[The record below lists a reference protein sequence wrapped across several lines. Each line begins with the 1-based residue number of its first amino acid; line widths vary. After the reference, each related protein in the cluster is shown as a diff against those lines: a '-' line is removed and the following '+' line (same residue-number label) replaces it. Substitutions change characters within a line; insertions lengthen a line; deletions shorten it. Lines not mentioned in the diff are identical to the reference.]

1 MREAVVQHPARRLL
15 VLAGP
20 GTGKTHIIAH
30 RIAHQIGRGDV
41 AAEHV
46 LALTFTERATDSM
59 QRRLRD
65 ILGPNQHCNVFTFH
79 AFATDLLR
87 SYATEASLPADFR
100 VCDPV
105 QESVFLHN
113 HLDELVAPDRYR
125 EPAACNDLLRAFNHI
140 QELNLPSDAL
150 QSYDDE
156 LSRMFA
162 SFQTIKRRANMLN
175 YADVLQLCTNL
186 LQARTDMQSVIS
198 GLHRLIV
205 VDECQDVCTSLFAF
219 LRHIVARDGQTA
231 ITAVGD
237 EDQSIFS
244 FRPGALGSAVQQFRD
259 HYPDM
264 ELATLSTSFRCRER
278 IVSAAQRLIVYNAGR
293 LDRPPLSSALPMD
306 SPGVLEALY
315 STSPDDEALTIAER
329 IRGFIA
335 EHPDRTLSD
344 VCVLTRSNDACAR
357 IGRLLSKH
365 VPVRVVGGGLLHIP
379 EIRLMVSFLIAL
391 TTPSNAKSLFN
402 IVTSHLYTFAP
413 MDIVVLTEGLDV
425 TIPSRP
431 GSWTLWRRLEAVAE
445 NADNKYD
452 VEFSAECQRLL
463 DDVNGL
469 RKLMFRDVVST
480 VAAWCA
486 VDEEDLEQ
494 FLRRTSSIESALGTD
509 QINLIVP
516 YLQKLAAHG
525 EQFCDDVVPPARK
538 PSVDIMTVHKA
549 KGLEYRLVVFSMP
562 PDTTYPG
569 RFRPAFPQLPLHSSS
584 SSSTTFIAEQR
595 RLAFVALT
603 RASDAF
609 IFSSVTTPEKASRF
623 VREALPLPPASSQPQ
638 RAFASSSWR

>member
-1 MREAVVQHPARRLL
+1 M
-15 VLAGP
+15 
-20 GTGKTHIIAH
+20 
-30 RIAHQIGRGDV
+30 
-41 AAEHV
+41 
-46 LALTFTERATDSM
+46 
-59 QRRLRD
+59 
-65 ILGPNQHCNVFTFH
+65 
-79 AFATDLLR
+79 
-87 SYATEASLPADFR
+87 
-100 VCDPV
+100 

-293 LDRPPLSSALPMD
+293 LDRPPLTSALPMD

-329 IRGFIA
+329 IRGASDSACVAVVLTSGRAGFIA

-379 EIRLMVSFLIAL
+379 EIRLV
-391 TTPSNAKSLFN
+391 
-402 IVTSHLYTFAP
+402 
-413 MDIVVLTEGLDV
+413 
-425 TIPSRP
+425 
-431 GSWTLWRRLEAVAE
+431 
-445 NADNKYD
+445 
-452 VEFSAECQRLL
+452 
-463 DDVNGL
+463 
-469 RKLMFRDVVST
+469 
-480 VAAWCA
+480 
-486 VDEEDLEQ
+486 
-494 FLRRTSSIESALGTD
+494 
-509 QINLIVP
+509 
-516 YLQKLAAHG
+516 
-525 EQFCDDVVPPARK
+525 
-538 PSVDIMTVHKA
+538 
-549 KGLEYRLVVFSMP
+549 
-562 PDTTYPG
+562 
-569 RFRPAFPQLPLHSSS
+569 
-584 SSSTTFIAEQR
+584 
-595 RLAFVALT
+595 
-603 RASDAF
+603 
-609 IFSSVTTPEKASRF
+609 
-623 VREALPLPPASSQPQ
+623 
-638 RAFASSSWR
+638 